1 MAVTHLQSAMTK
13 HEVLRIFS
21 QNLHPVTPDEICRQV
36 GKNYRRSSV
45 YSYLFR
51 LHKQGLLNRAR
62 IYGRLVYTISD
73 RGIERLNYFDSQK
86 DKR

>member
-13 HEVLRIFS
+13 HDVLHIFS
-21 QNLHPVTPDEICRQV
+21 QNSHPVTPDEIWRQI
-36 GKNYRRSSV
+36 GKNHKRSSV

-51 LHKQGLLNRAR
+51 LHRQGLLNRAR
-62 IYGRLVYTISD
+62 IDGRLVYTISD

-86 DKR
+86 DKQ